1 MNRMRIGELNGKTRF
16 CGGQINTHEHR
27 HTSEHNI
34 LNYDSRFHS
43 SRRGH
48 FGMYGC
54 EPAVGC
60 WAQGVDF
67 EEVY

>member
-1 MNRMRIGELNGKTRF
+1 MRNDTFFGVA
-16 CGGQINTHEHR
+16 INTHEHW

-48 FGMYGC
+48 LGLHSS
-54 EPAVGC
+54 EAAVGC